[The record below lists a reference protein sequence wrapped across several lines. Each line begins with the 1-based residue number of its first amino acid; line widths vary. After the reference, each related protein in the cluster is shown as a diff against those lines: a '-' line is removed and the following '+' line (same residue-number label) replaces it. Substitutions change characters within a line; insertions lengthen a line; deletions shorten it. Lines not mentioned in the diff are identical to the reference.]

1 MTATAKQT
9 CIFPFLATD
18 SRDLALDAWS
28 GQMPPPSTVNLKASV
43 VEEAL
48 QDPHVTFPL
57 PQHLFG
63 LLLRC
68 DADTNDFDF
77 LSNTGLQDKLEKTHL
92 PLWDGQSTILQH
104 VLQNILPNT
113 KNPLRYCDIGLVHQ
127 KASEFGGDFETARR
141 SWMLQL
147 AGGHFDSAGL
157 PAHQQPRAK
166 TQNIEVHAGPSMYPC
181 MDECK
186 EETIHTADG
195 CIDANDLDLDYDAI
209 PKPPMI
215 MCHLGIESVGM
226 MLQHEHLLHKIGHDV
241 LEHVLQNESLPDI
254 VIVEIPQN
262 HCSKDGIV
270 DVLKIICNMFA
281 KDN

>member
-1 MTATAKQT
+1 MGNHRTDVCIMTATAKQT

-104 VLQNILPNT
+104 VLQNISPNT

-147 AGGHFDSAGL
+147 AGGHSIALDFPHINSQELKRKTLKCMQVQACTLARMSAKKKQSIL
-157 PAHQQPRAK
+157 
-166 TQNIEVHAGPSMYPC
+166 
-181 MDECK
+181 
-186 EETIHTADG
+186 HT
-195 CIDANDLDLDYDAI
+195 
-209 PKPPMI
+209 
-215 MCHLGIESVGM
+215 V
-226 MLQHEHLLHKIGHDV
+226 V
-241 LEHVLQNESLPDI
+241 
-254 VIVEIPQN
+254 
-262 HCSKDGIV
+262 
-270 DVLKIICNMFA
+270 
-281 KDN
+281 